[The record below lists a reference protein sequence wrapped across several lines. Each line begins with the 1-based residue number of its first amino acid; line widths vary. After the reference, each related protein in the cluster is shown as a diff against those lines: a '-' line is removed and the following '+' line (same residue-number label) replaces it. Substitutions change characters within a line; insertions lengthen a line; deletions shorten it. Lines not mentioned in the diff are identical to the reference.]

1 MCAPGP
7 TVCISPNEVAFCS
20 VTAAKTIH
28 SYNRPFLKGE
38 LYSRIR
44 RSGQSDNVFTARD
57 PELHAR
63 YRRLLS
69 GPMSETSLKAVE
81 HIVRSRAELAV
92 DKMGEEAKNRG
103 AVDVLK
109 WWFFFS
115 TDVIGELTFG
125 ESFRM
130 LDIGKKNQYAEDLEK
145 VAVISG
151 LRIASPTLFRVAS
164 LIPLRIFR
172 ESAAADL
179 GVQRYPEESIQRYQ
193 KIIAADPW
201 NPKPTLFTKLFK
213 AEEGGMSHEEIVNN
227 AEAYIIAGSDT
238 TAHTLTYLVWAVCRH
253 SDVKRRLA
261 EEVATLP
268 DAYADEDVKKLP
280 YLDHVLREA
289 LRLYAAAP
297 SGLPREV
304 PDSGYEVDGYWI
316 PGGTTV
322 STQAYS
328 MHREP
333 AIFPDPER

>member
-1 MCAPGP
+1 
-7 TVCISPNEVAFCS
+7 VAFS
-20 VTAAKTIH
+20 SIAAAKTIH
-28 SYNRPFLKGE
+28 SYKRPFLKGE
-38 LYSRIR
+38 LYSRILR
-44 RSGQSDNVFTARD
+44 NGQLDNVFTVRE
-57 PELHAR
+57 PEPHAR
-63 YRRLLS
+63 QRRLLS
-69 GPMSETSLKAVE
+69 GPMSESSLKTVE
-81 HIVRSRAELAV
+81 HVVRSRAELAIS
-92 DKMGEEAKNRG
+92 KMGEEAKNRG

-130 LDIGKKNQYAEDLEK
+130 LDIGRKNQYAEDLEK
-145 VAVISG
+145 MAVISG
-151 LRIASPTLFRVAS
+151 LRIASPRLFRIAS
-164 LIPLRIFR
+164 FLPLRVFR
-172 ESAAADL
+172 ESAAADIRL
-179 GVQRYPEESIQRYQ
+179 KHYPEESIQRYQ
-193 KIIAADPW
+193 RIIAANPQ

-213 AEEGGMSHEEIVNN
+213 AEEGGMPHEDIVSN

-238 TAHTLTYLVWAVCRH
+238 TAHTLAYLVWAVCQRG
-253 SDVKRRLA
+253 DVKRRLA

-268 DAYADEDVKKLP
+268 DAYVDEDMKKLP

-289 LRLYAAAP
+289 LRLYAAAL